1 VKQQHQSQNPKTET
15 NAGIVANGS
24 TPTAAAAA
32 VAAGTAAA
40 ITGAEAATPDETDVT
55 ATTGVAGGGTGTVE
69 PETAAKFKKHM
80 QQPDYQKQLLYMPEQ
95 LIQ

>member
-1 VKQQHQSQNPKTET
+1 MAK
-15 NAGIVANGS
+15 GS

-32 VAAGTAAA
+32 VAAETAAT
-40 ITGAEAATPDETDVT
+40 ITGAEAATPDETYVT
-55 ATTGVAGGGTGTVE
+55 ATAGVAGVGTGTVE
-69 PETAAKFKKHM
+69 PETAAKFKKYM